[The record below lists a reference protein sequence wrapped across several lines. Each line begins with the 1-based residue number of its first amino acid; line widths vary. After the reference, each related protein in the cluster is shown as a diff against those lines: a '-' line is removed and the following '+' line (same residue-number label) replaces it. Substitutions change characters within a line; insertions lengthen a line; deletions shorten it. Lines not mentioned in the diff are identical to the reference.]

1 MSRSALASDPYTAVK
16 KPVTGVKEWALGTRR
31 LRVRSRPVAFL
42 ISDNSCSLL
51 DVHGIFL
58 CSGLS

>member
-1 MSRSALASDPYTAVK
+1 MSRSALVSDPYTAVRE
-16 KPVTGVKEWALGTRR
+16 PVTRVREWALGTRR

-42 ISDNSCSLL
+42 ISDNPCSLL
-51 DVHGIFL
+51 DAHGIFL